1 MEAII
6 PYSRLLDR
14 TIYLLI
20 ISLLVFS
27 PLPIGSVKP
36 ASLLIIQILSFLIFI
51 LWLFKSMAE
60 ENKPFVSAKPY
71 LPFLFF
77 LVLCLFQTV
86 PLPSSVLELL
96 SGKSLEIWEST
107 RSVLTDIGV
116 ASDMKLFTI
125 SVYPN
130 ATLKKTLLLLSYFVF
145 GIVVSRSFRKTRTL
159 NIAIIPIFAIMA
171 IEAALGIYQYLLS
184 GGDEA
189 ATGTFVNRNHFA
201 GFLEICFP
209 LALGYVLSMGD
220 WSKSNKKSFI
230 QRLVSSDNVQKQIMF
245 LFLLGIVFLSIIL
258 SKSRGGIFS
267 ILVSLLFFYIISSRF
282 SQKSIEIKWMI
293 YAVLTVALFFGIYI
307 GLYPI
312 IERYLLIEG
321 DLPSR
326 TLVWK
331 DIITMIKDFPLFGTG
346 LGTFSYIYPLYK
358 VSILKPITY
367 VYSHNDYLQI
377 LAETGL
383 AGFLSLMLALALFL
397 LSLIRNLVRLSTEQ
411 HYFKFFLLL
420 GALTGILSILIHS
433 FVDFNLQIPSNG
445 LYFAFLIGFSVA
457 LGSKRE
463 NE

>member
-1 MEAII
+1 MEAVI

-36 ASLLIIQILSFLIFI
+36 ASLLIIQILSFLVFI

-60 ENKPFVSAKPY
+60 ENKPFVSVKPY

-116 ASDMKLFTI
+116 ASDMELFTI
-125 SVYPN
+125 SLYPS

-145 GIVVSRSFRKTRTL
+145 GIVVSRSFRKTGTL
-159 NIAIIPIFAIMA
+159 NIAIIPIFTIMA
-171 IEAALGIYQYLLS
+171 IESALGIYQYLLS
-184 GGDEA
+184 GGDEVA
-189 ATGTFVNRNHFA
+189 SGTFVNRNHFA
-201 GFLEICFP
+201 GFLELCFP
-209 LALGYVLSMGD
+209 LALGYVLSIGD
-220 WSKSNKKSFI
+220 WSKSNKKSFVR
-230 QRLVSSDNVQKQIMF
+230 RLVSSDNAQKQILF
-245 LFLLGIVFLSIIL
+245 LFLLGVVVLSIIL
-258 SKSRGGIFS
+258 SESRGGIFS
-267 ILVSLLFFYIISSRF
+267 ILMSLLFFYIVSSRF
-282 SQKSIEIKWMI
+282 LRKGIEIKWMI
-293 YAVLTVALFFGIYI
+293 YVVLVVALCFGVYI

-312 IERYLLIEG
+312 IERYLMVEG
-321 DLPSR
+321 DLPLR

-331 DIITMIKDFPLFGTG
+331 DVLLIIKDFPLFGTG
-346 LGTFSYIYPLYK
+346 LGTFGYIYPLYK
-358 VSILKPITY
+358 VSILKPIVY

-383 AGFLSLMLALALFL
+383 VGFLSLMFALALFVF
-397 LSLIRNLVRLSTEQ
+397 SSIRSLVRLSTEQ
-411 HYFKFFLLL
+411 HYLRFFLLL
-420 GALTGILSILIHS
+420 GALTGIFSILIHS

-445 LYFAFLIGFSVA
+445 LYFAFLIGLSVA
-457 LGSKRE
+457 LGSDRE